1 MRDSHTSGT
10 ERITRRRRCLK
21 RLEGAA
27 CLAALALAV
36 GASPA
41 AASITIGQTSAD
53 SEVCEGPL
61 DVLQPTVTAG
71 NAYVVP
77 AVGTITSWSHRAGP
91 SDDDQPT
98 KMKVFRKVAE
108 PSTYQ
113 VVAQD
118 GPRMLNPGVLNT
130 FTTNLA
136 VMPGDVLGMTVLGMS
151 AGNPT
156 SCHFDAPG
164 ETSLSRFGDDL
175 PGGVA
180 GAFTTVSDLRV
191 NISAVV
197 APSNAFAL
205 GEVRRNKKKGTATLT
220 VNVPNPGKAVL
231 SGKGV
236 KTAGAAGPLAAKTV
250 PAAGEVK
257 LKVRAKGEKKRKLN
271 KTGKVKIKAKIIYTP
286 TGGSSRTKTKKVK
299 LKKRG

>member
-1 MRDSHTSGT
+1 MYEQPTS
-10 ERITRRRRCLK
+10 RHQRLARPRRCLK
-21 RLEGAA
+21 RLARAGG
-27 CLAALALAV
+27 LAALALAI

-41 AASITIGQTSAD
+41 AGAVTIGQTSAD

-61 DVLQPTVTAG
+61 EVLQPTVTAG

-77 AVGTITSWSHRAGP
+77 ALGTITSWSHRAGP
-91 SDDDQPT
+91 SEDDQLT
-98 KMKVFRKVAE
+98 KMKVFRKIAE

-118 GPRMLNPGVLNT
+118 GPRMVKPGVLNT
-130 FTTNLA
+130 FTTNIA
-136 VMPGDVLGMTVLGMS
+136 VTPGDVLGMTVLGTS

-156 SCHFDAPG
+156 SCHFNAPG

-175 PGGVA
+175 SGGVA
-180 GAFTTVSDLRV
+180 AAFPSVPELRV

-205 GEVRRNKKKGTATLT
+205 GEVRRNKKKGTAALT
-220 VNVPNPGKAVL
+220 VSVPNPGQVAL

-236 KTAGAAGPLAAKTV
+236 KTAAAARTAKTV
-250 PAAGEVK
+250 PSAGEVK
-257 LKVRAKGEKKRKLN
+257 LRLKAKGKKKRRLN
-271 KTGKVKIKAKIIYTP
+271 KTGKVTIKPKITYTP
-286 TGGSSRTKTKKVK
+286 TGGDPSTRSLRLK
-299 LKKRG
+299 LKRRL